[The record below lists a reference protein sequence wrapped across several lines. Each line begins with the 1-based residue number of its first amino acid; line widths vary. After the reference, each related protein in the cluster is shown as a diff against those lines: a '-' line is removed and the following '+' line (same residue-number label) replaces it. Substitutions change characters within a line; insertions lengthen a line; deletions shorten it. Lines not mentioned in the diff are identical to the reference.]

1 MYLDRILGST
11 TKINALSV
19 LISNPK
25 RGFMEIELAKASG
38 SPVSEVNR
46 QMKDLVNSGLVVA
59 ERVGRAKVYQI
70 NSKHFLY
77 TPLSRLFRSLGSVY
91 REVAQKTVSHIA
103 KHEPRAVILFGS
115 LSKDRLR
122 SDIVREPS
130 DIDLVV
136 VAEKGDVQ
144 KIRDDMIK
152 FINAE
157 ISIRYGV
164 AVYPIV
170 LSSEEYVKGLS
181 DDQFIINVHSE
192 GELLYGEKPR
202 KFG

>member
-11 TKINALSV
+11 TKLNALSV
-19 LISNPK
+19 LISDPK
-25 RGFMEIELAKASG
+25 KGFMEIELAKESG

-46 QMKDLVNSGLVVA
+46 QMRDLVNSGLVLVQ
-59 ERVGRAKVYQI
+59 RVGRAKVYQI
-70 NSKHFLY
+70 NSRHFLY
-77 TPLSRLFRSLGSVY
+77 TPLQKLFRSLESVY
-91 REVAQKTVSHIA
+91 REVAQKIVSRIA

-115 LSKDRLR
+115 LVKGKIR

-136 VAEKGDVQ
+136 VADKGDI
-144 KIRDDMIK
+144 KRIKDEMIQ

-157 ISIRYGV
+157 IGVRYGV
-164 AVYPIV
+164 TVYPIV
-170 LSSEEYVKGLS
+170 LSSEDYVKGLGR
-181 DDQFIINVHSE
+181 DQFIINVHSE

-202 KFG
+202 RFG

>member
-11 TKINALSV
+11 TKLNALSV
-19 LISNPK
+19 LISDPK
-25 RGFMEIELAKASG
+25 KGFMEIELAKESG

-46 QMKDLVNSGLVVA
+46 QMRDLVNSGLVLVQ
-59 ERVGRAKVYQI
+59 RVGRAKVYQI

-77 TPLSRLFRSLGSVY
+77 THLRRLFRSLESVY
-91 REVAQKTVSHIA
+91 REVAQKIVSRIV

-115 LSKDRLR
+115 LVTGKIR

-136 VAEKGDVQ
+136 VADKGDIE
-144 KIRDDMIK
+144 KIKDEMIQ

-157 ISIRYGV
+157 ISVRYGV
-164 AVYPIV
+164 TVYPIV
-170 LSSEEYVKGLS
+170 LSSEDYVKGLS
-181 DDQFIINVHSE
+181 GDQFIIDIHSK

-202 KFG
+202 RFG

>member
-1 MYLDRILGST
+1 MYLDRILGSA
-11 TKINALSV
+11 TKLNALSV
-19 LISNPK
+19 LVSDPK
-25 RGFMEIELAKASG
+25 RGFMEIELAKESG

-46 QMKDLVNSGLVVA
+46 QMSDLVNSGLVLVQ
-59 ERVGRAKVYQI
+59 RVGRAKVYQI

-77 TPLSRLFRSLGSVY
+77 THLRRLFRSLESVY
-91 REVAQKTVSHIA
+91 REVAQKIVSRIT

-115 LSKDRLR
+115 LVTGKIR

-136 VAEKGDVQ
+136 VADKGDIE
-144 KIRDDMIK
+144 KIKDEMIQ

-157 ISIRYGV
+157 ISVRYGV
-164 AVYPIV
+164 TVYPIV
-170 LSSEEYVKGLS
+170 LSSEDYVKGLS
-181 DDQFIINVHSE
+181 GDQFIIDIHSK

-202 KFG
+202 RFG

>member
-1 MYLDRILGST
+1 
-11 TKINALSV
+11 
-19 LISNPK
+19 
-25 RGFMEIELAKASG
+25 MEIELAKESG
-38 SPVSEVNR
+38 CPVSEVNR
-46 QMKDLVNSGLVVA
+46 QMNKLINSGLVVA
-59 ERVGRAKVYQI
+59 ERVGRAKVYQM
-70 NSKHFLY
+70 NSKHFLFA
-77 TPLSRLFRSLGSVY
+77 PLSKLYRSLDSVY
-91 REVAQKTVSHIA
+91 REVAQKIVSHIIR
-103 KHEPRAVILFGS
+103 HEPEAVILFGS
-115 LSKDRLR
+115 LSKDRIR

-136 VAEKGDVQ
+136 VAEKGKVRR
-144 KIRDDMIK
+144 IRDDMIQ

-170 LSSEEYVKGLS
+170 LSDEEYVKGLS
-181 DDQFIINVHSE
+181 EDQFIINVHSE